1 MLYSVFI
8 KYGPIF
14 SLRIMKDINSKKSRG
29 FGFVSYYN
37 MTDAKNAKIGNNHL
51 VILQKPIRITWKKS
65 IKELS
70 QDLNLFVKNVPQDL
84 SEADFENLFT
94 SFGAIFSS
102 KLSLNEQGQNRGYG
116 YVQFE
121 DKESAEKALAQKI
134 IKFKDVEIEV
144 LPF

>member
-14 SLRIMKDINSKKSRG
+14 SLRIMKDITSKKSRG

-37 MTDAKNAKIGNNHL
+37 VTDAKNAKNGNNHL
-51 VILQKPIRITWKKS
+51 VILTKPIRITWKKS
-65 IKELS
+65 IKELA

-84 SEADFENLFT
+84 SEADFENLF
-94 SFGAIFSS
+94 SPFGSIFSC
-102 KLSLNEQGQNRGYG
+102 KLSRQENGQNRGYG

-121 DKESAEKALAQKI
+121 EKESAEKALA
-134 IKFKDVEIEV
+134 
-144 LPF
+144 